1 MLTKRKARMLV
12 VSRKD
17 GESIIL
23 NTVDGD
29 VRVTIKALKSGGQ
42 VSISI
47 DAPDVVEILREE
59 LVNSQGYQE

>member
-1 MLTKRKARMLV
+1 MLV

>member
-1 MLTKRKARMLV
+1 VLTKRKARMLV